1 MLEIPLISP
10 WMKSFPHWNAC
21 PGSPVINRMAEEN
34 PLETTEY
41 SPERAEPIPETIRW
55 KADTAASRREEAIF
69 TTVVLIPFQTEDA
82 VCFIADQIRE
92 ANWDRDESTVST
104 PCFSPKPQKSPPD
117 GFPTRSER
125 RHF

>member
-1 MLEIPLISP
+1 MITLWIMLEIPLISP

-41 SPERAEPIPETIRW
+41 RPERAEPIPETIRW
-55 KADTAASRREEAIF
+55 KADTAASRSAEAIF

-82 VCFIADQIRE
+82 VCFMADQI
-92 ANWDRDESTVST
+92 
-104 PCFSPKPQKSPPD
+104 
-117 GFPTRSER
+117 
-125 RHF
+125 

>member
-1 MLEIPLISP
+1 M
-10 WMKSFPHWNAC
+10 
-21 PGSPVINRMAEEN
+21 
-34 PLETTEY
+34 ETTEY
-41 SPERAEPIPETIRW
+41 RPERAEPIPETIRW

-104 PCFSPKPQKSPPD
+104 PCFSPEAAEV
-117 GFPTRSER
+117 TT
-125 RHF
+125 